1 MLNRENFSEFL
12 LANIRDTFTTQ
23 IESMPDYKKAFYNV
37 MTSKKAQE
45 MNHGMGVMSKMKKW
59 SDSGSQVYYDEV
71 RAGYPALYVMEKFS
85 IGLPIEREWL
95 DDIQYEKVKDQT
107 KTIADS
113 VYYSIQ
119 EDHVAEPFNK
129 CESFLG
135 PDDKAL
141 CATDHPLGPD
151 NASTQSNKGTYAL
164 TPDNVETVR
173 NLMKAWVNDRGG
185 KVLINPNMLIVPKE
199 YRKAAKII
207 ADTDNEPFTTDYGVN
222 VWKGA
227 LDVVEF
233 DFLNPGVWF
242 MVDKNRMKRFLKW
255 YDRRKPTVEKDGK
268 EDFDSEVIKY
278 KAVGRWQK
286 GFDDWSFI
294 YGNIVS

>member
-1 MLNRENFSEFL
+1 MIRENFNEFL
-12 LANIRDTFTTQ
+12 LANIRETFTLHLKDL
-23 IESMPDYKKAFYNV
+23 PDYKSTFYNV
-37 MTSKKAQE
+37 LTTKKAQE
-45 MNHGMGVMSKMKKW
+45 MNHGMGAMGKMRNW
-59 SDSGSQVYYDEV
+59 DDTNSQVYYDTV
-71 RAGYPALYVMEKFS
+71 RAGYPANYVMEKFS

-95 DDIQYEKVKDQT
+95 DDVQYEKVKDQT

-113 VYYSIQ
+113 VYYTIQ
-119 EDHVAEPFNK
+119 EDHVAEPFND

-151 NASTQSNKGTYAL
+151 NSSTQSNKGSYAL
-164 TPDNVETVR
+164 TPENVETVR
-173 NLMKAWVNDRGG
+173 NLMKAWTDDRGN
-185 KVLINPNMLIVPKE
+185 KILINPNMLIVPKG

-207 ADTDNEPFTTDYGVN
+207 ADTDNEPYTNDYQVN
-222 VWKGA
+222 IWKGA

-233 DFLNPGVWF
+233 DFLDDGAWF

-255 YDRRKPTVEKDGK
+255 YDRRKPVVENDGQP
-268 EDFDSEVIKY
+268 DFDSEVIKY

-286 GFDDWSFI
+286 GFDHWNFL
-294 YGNIVS
+294 YGNIV